1 MPPASPPRSHC
12 WAEPTDLRTSAPA
25 SFMHRRRHGLWCD
38 MRAGRVWGRQII
50 EKANTMRPIDRFL
63 SLVGAEVSAAATDDA
78 RSAGSR
84 VAALLA
90 EAPTPADTLPP
101 QRLAVCQHLAAACA
115 GMRPDLAA
123 AFKA

>member
-25 SFMHRRRHGLWCD
+25 RFMHRWWHGLRCD
-38 MRAGRVWGRQII
+38 IDAGRVRGRQDIG
-50 EKANTMRPIDRFL
+50 KANTMRPVDRFL
-63 SLVGAEVSAAATDDA
+63 SLIGAEVSAAATGHA

-90 EAPTPADTLPP
+90 EVPTPADTPQP
-101 QRLAVCQHLAAACA
+101 QRL
-115 GMRPDLAA
+115 
-123 AFKA
+123 